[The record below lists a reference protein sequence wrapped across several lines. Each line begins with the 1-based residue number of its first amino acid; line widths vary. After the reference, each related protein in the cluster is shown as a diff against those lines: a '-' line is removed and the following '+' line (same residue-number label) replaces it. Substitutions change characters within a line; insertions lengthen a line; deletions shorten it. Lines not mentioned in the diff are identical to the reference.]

1 MTICDSSSNP
11 NRRSHLLPLLLTVAW
26 ATNTFSCAPDGE
38 NTNWPIREANDQR
51 LVKVLIMNQHDNLS
65 QTLFVF
71 GLIKQVQ
78 LTLLHCLIVFGFSR
92 YSPLTRFNK
101 IAIQG
106 THQMAVDKE
115 AICLSRVY
123 SYYPKCKFPL
133 FYMGNPP

>member
-92 YSPLTRFNK
+92 YSPLTILTGSER
-101 IAIQG
+101 G
-106 THQMAVDKE
+106 D
-115 AICLSRVY
+115 RV
-123 SYYPKCKFPL
+123 SARSGVNTQIFTAEKMPS
-133 FYMGNPP
+133 N